1 MSLPDALRGASGAVF
16 MRLSKASKSLPP
28 VEVTSMSMIAP
39 KDLPRPEPHQLKG
52 AIEALAARFGNRLVT
67 SQAVRDQHA
76 HTTTWIAP
84 QPPDAVVMAQETV
97 DIQDVVRIC
106 APRGVPVIAFGTGTS
121 LEGQINAPAG
131 GVCIDLRDMN
141 RVLEVHAD
149 DLDCVIEPG
158 VTRKALNE
166 YLRDQGVFFPIDPGA
181 DASLGGMASTRA
193 SGTNAVRYGTI
204 RENVLAL
211 KVVRG
216 DGEIIT
222 TGTRAK
228 KSSAGYDLTHLFI
241 GAEGTLGIISE
252 LTIKLRGIP
261 ETIAAGSCSFA
272 TLDGACRATIL
283 AIQTGIPL
291 ARIELLNEAQV
302 RASNAYSKLTLPE
315 TPLLLLEFH
324 GTEVEVAAQSKLFGE
339 LAAECGG
346 GGFEWTTRPEER
358 TRLWQARHDAYW
370 AVKNLRPGAGIVAT
384 DVCVPISR
392 LADCV
397 VETEEDLKR
406 LGLQSPIV
414 GHVGDGNFHCSLL
427 ADVND
432 AAEMARGDEFLHRLV
447 ERAQA
452 MGGTCTGEHGIGQ
465 GKQKYLAGELG
476 PEALD
481 AMRALKKAL
490 DPQNIFNPGKI
501 VPQ

>member
-1 MSLPDALRGASGAVF
+1 
-16 MRLSKASKSLPP
+16 
-28 VEVTSMSMIAP
+28 
-39 KDLPRPEPHQLKG
+39 
-52 AIEALAARFGNRLVT
+52 
-67 SQAVRDQHA
+67 
-76 HTTTWIAP
+76 
-84 QPPDAVVMAQETV
+84 MAQETS

-106 APRGVPVIAFGTGTS
+106 AKHSVPVIAFGTGTS

-141 RVLEVHAD
+141 KVLEVHAD

-166 YLRDQGVFFPIDPGA
+166 HLRDQGVFFPIDPGA

-193 SGTNAVRYGTI
+193 SGTNAVRYGTM

-228 KSSAGYDLTHLFI
+228 KSSTGYDLTHLFV
-241 GAEGTLGIISE
+241 GAEGTLGIICE
-252 LTIKLRGIP
+252 LTVKLRGIP
-261 ETIAAGSCSFA
+261 ETIAAAACSF
-272 TLDGACRATIL
+272 DSVRGACQATIL
-283 AIQTGIPL
+283 AIQTGIPV
-291 ARIELLNEAQV
+291 ARIELLNTEQV
-302 RASNAYSKLTLPE
+302 RACNSYSKLSLPE

-324 GTEVEVAAQSKLFGE
+324 GSENEVAEQSRNFGE
-339 LAAECGG
+339 IARECGG
-346 GGFEWTTRPEER
+346 GDFTWTTRPEDR
-358 TRLWQARHDAYW
+358 SRLWQARHDAYW
-370 AVKNLRPGAGIVAT
+370 AVKALRAGAGVVAT

-397 VETEEDLKR
+397 TETDEDLKR
-406 LGLQSPIV
+406 LKLQAPIV

-427 ADVND
+427 CDVDNPE
-432 AAEMARGDEFLHRLV
+432 EMARAEDFMHRLV

-465 GKQKYLAGELG
+465 GKQKYLEAEIG
-476 PEALD
+476 PEAIE
-481 AMRALKKAL
+481 AMRAVKQAL

-501 VPQ
+501 MPAA

>member
-1 MSLPDALRGASGAVF
+1 MALSSTALKRPAPTAVAS
-16 MRLSKASKSLPP
+16 
-28 VEVTSMSMIAP
+28 
-39 KDLPRPEPHQLKG
+39 
-52 AIEALAARFGNRLVT
+52 AIEALAARFGNNLIT

-76 HTTTWIAP
+76 HTTTWLPP
-84 QPPDAVVMAQETV
+84 QPPDAVVMAQTTA

-106 APRGVPVIAFGTGTS
+106 AERRVPVIAFGTGTS
-121 LEGQINAPAG
+121 LEGQVNAPAG
-131 GVCIDLRDMN
+131 GVCIDLREMN
-141 RVLEVHAD
+141 RIIAVHPD

-166 YLRDQGVFFPIDPGA
+166 HLRDQGLFFPIDPGA
-181 DASLGGMASTRA
+181 DASIGGMASTRA
-193 SGTNAVRYGTI
+193 SGTNAVRYGTMKDNI
-204 RENVLAL
+204 LAL
-211 KVVRG
+211 KVVRA
-216 DGEIIT
+216 DGEIIS

-252 LTIKLRGIP
+252 ITLKLRGIP
-261 ETIAAGSCSFA
+261 QSIAAASCSFA
-272 TLDGACRATIL
+272 TVEGACNATIL

-291 ARIELLNEAQV
+291 ARIELLNAAQV
-302 RASNAYSKLTLPE
+302 AACNAYSKLTLPE

-324 GTEVEVAAQSKLFGE
+324 GTEADVAEQSSMFAEIAK
-339 LAAECGG
+339 ECGG
-346 GGFEWTTRPEER
+346 GAFEWTTKQEDR

-370 AVKNLRPGAGIVAT
+370 AVRALRPGTQAVAT

-392 LADCV
+392 LAECV
-397 VETEEDLKR
+397 VATEKDLETV
-406 LGLQSPIV
+406 GLISPIV

-427 ADVND
+427 CDVND
-432 AAEMARGDEFLHRLV
+432 PDEMQRAEGFLHRLV

-452 MGGTCTGEHGIGQ
+452 MDGTCTGEHGIGQ
-465 GKQKYLAGELG
+465 GKQKYLKAELG
-476 PEALD
+476 NEAID

-501 VPQ
+501 VPAV